1 MDSMAAVPRQVFWT
15 LMLLLITTGVVHAGV
30 RSPLAGH
37 GDFDF
42 VADAPVFPAEDGGA
56 RVDLSLRLDHSQIRF
71 RPAHGEPFLAEVEVH
86 LKVAQRGIVAVDT
99 VQVYEL
105 VAESLVASTDPLLF
119 QLVEIPFRVD
129 PGTWA
134 VTLEVFDRQAA
145 RDKTFQSSIESSATG
160 VLVVPRWGEDRR
172 LSDPEFRLRSG
183 GRSLPN
189 PERVFGVVQDT
200 LEVYFEVVGVE
211 PGRSETVVFEVV
223 DPAHGNLDRQEVR
236 FVPDS
241 TRHARLYRLPV
252 GAFPEGTYV
261 LRMIPSW
268 GEGKNAL
275 ESEFVVAWKMGR
287 FAEPSRDLE
296 LEAQLVL
303 PADKHQQ
310 FRKLSSAA
318 QSQMLADFWES
329 HDPTPGTSRNETY
342 DRFRERMAYAWRFL
356 GESMTPGP
364 LTDRGQIYVRYGPPA
379 GRDVQVLPTNA
390 DDLND
395 AIDAVHDTYALH
407 FEGVIAREA
416 TRQDNPLQRS
426 FQEIAAGKDQR
437 RDLAR
442 IGSEGSFE
450 LWEYDFDGDPLFAGS
465 HWSEN
470 VDLRFLFVDRRG
482 DGSYRLEF
490 SNMPTRF

>member
-1 MDSMAAVPRQVFWT
+1 MDSTTRMPAVCSWALV
-15 LMLLLITTGVVHAGV
+15 LLVMTAGLADGGV

-42 VADAPVFPAEDGGA
+42 VADAPVFPADDGGA
-56 RVDLSLRLDHSQIRF
+56 RVDLALRLDHSQIRF
-71 RPAHGEPFLAEVEVH
+71 RPSHGEPFLAEVEVH
-86 LKVAQRGIVAVDT
+86 LKVAQRGVVAVDT
-99 VQVYEL
+99 VQTYEF
-105 VAESLVASTDPLLF
+105 VAESLEESTDPLRF

-134 VTLEVFDRQAA
+134 VTLEVLDRQAGKE
-145 RDKTFQSSIESSATG
+145 KTFQSTVESTATG

-172 LSDPEFRLRSG
+172 LSDPEFRLRSD

-200 LEVYFEVVGVE
+200 LEVYFEVVGAE
-211 PGRSETVVFEVV
+211 AGRTETVTFEVV
-223 DPAHGNLDRQEVR
+223 DPAHGHVERQEVR
-236 FVPDS
+236 FVPES
-241 TRHARLYRLPV
+241 SRHARLYQLPV

-268 GEGKNAL
+268 SEEEAGL
-275 ESEFVVAWKMGR
+275 ESEFVVVWKMGR
-287 FAEPSRDLE
+287 FATPSRDLE
-296 LEAQLVL
+296 LEARIVL
-303 PADKHQQ
+303 SADEQER
-310 FRKLSSAA
+310 FDKLPPAA
-318 QSQMLADFWES
+318 QSQMLADFWEAR
-329 HDPTPGTSRNETY
+329 DPTPGTSRNEVY
-342 DRFRERMAYAWRFL
+342 DRFRERVAYAWRFF
-356 GESMTPGP
+356 GESLTPGP

-379 GRDVQVLPTNA
+379 GRDVQVLPSNA

-395 AIDAVHDTYALH
+395 AIDAVHDTYALR

-416 TRQDNPLQRS
+416 TRQTSPLQRS
-426 FQEIAAGKDQR
+426 FQEIAAEQDQR

-450 LWEYDFDGDPLFAGS
+450 LWEYRFDGEPLFGGRN
-465 HWSEN
+465 WSEN
-470 VDLRFLFVDRRG
+470 LDLRFLFVDRRG

-490 SNMPTRF
+490 SNLPTRF